1 MALIIVLIMP
11 VTEQTHI
18 TYGFLKSLFLNDQ
31 GQKMDHLKEM
41 TPKSKWIFKKTIPL
55 KTAQRR
61 VRDKFP
67 RWGLGGI
74 VLKVF
79 YFPNRDGQRY
89 GTGT

>member
-1 MALIIVLIMP
+1 MP

-18 TYGFLKSLFLNDQ
+18 SYGFLKSLFPNDQ

-41 TPKSKWIFKKTIPL
+41 TPKSKWIFKKTILL

-79 YFPNRDGQRY
+79 YFPNGGGHKY